1 MPSRCGAPLPHTL
14 WTGPMRGKSP
24 TEEMG
29 QPQSI
34 MALGEHTWSPIPQQ
48 KHQQSS
54 TSSSSRIMPYS
65 SFTPAKRLCCHK
77 LPSESFMPKVSFR
90 YF

>member
-48 KHQQSS
+48 SINKALP
-54 TSSSSRIMPYS
+54 TIASSSGMRWARAAMIELVI
-65 SFTPAKRLCCHK
+65 FL
-77 LPSESFMPKVSFR
+77 
-90 YF
+90 